1 MLNSGLQLK
10 VTEGSARGSIH
21 PLDSQR
27 ISIGRAPA
35 GCVRQVGWVHLRDET
50 VSGLQAELV
59 WVADTKKFRLINRS
73 NTNPTKV
80 NEVEVSEVELQPGD
94 QVRMGRCVMDLQ
106 ESDRRFVSR
115 RVQQP
120 TKAPEN
126 PAAENPKAP
135 VPTETQRPTVTR
147 FFLEFLEGTNAG
159 QRIPLDSERI
169 AVGGAFDPARPPED
183 NWFEQGVALGDS
195 SLPPYCLALVRRDQ
209 DFAMLAP
216 RDSSIAAGLEREE
229 DDLIWVAQLAAG
241 QAVDLEADDQMRLG
255 FHRMRVLRREISV

>member
-1 MLNSGLQLK
+1 MK

-35 GCVRQVGWVHLRDET
+35 GSVRQVGWVHLRDET

-59 WVADTKKFRLINRS
+59 WQPETKKFRLINRS

-80 NEVEVSEVELQPGD
+80 NEVEVSEVDLQPGD
-94 QVRMGRCVMDLQ
+94 QLRMGRCLIDLQ

-115 RVQQP
+115 RSQQP
-120 TKAPEN
+120 VKAPE
-126 PAAENPKAP
+126 AP
-135 VPTETQRPTVTR
+135 LPTPEPPVATQAQRPGLTR

-159 QRIPLDSERI
+159 QRIQLDSDRI
-169 AVGGAFDPARPPED
+169 AVGGAFDPAHPPED
-183 NWFEQGVALGDS
+183 NWFDQGVALGDS
-195 SLPPYCLALVRRDQ
+195 SLPPYCLALVRRGQ

-216 RDSSIAAGLEREE
+216 RDSGIPAGLEREE

-241 QAVDLEADDQMRLG
+241 QAVDLEPDDQMRLG
-255 FHRMRVLRREISV
+255 YHRMRVLRREEFS